1 MIALAILLAYA
12 TALRFLI
19 EILEVH
25 DSLDHQY
32 LIRILYMDY
41 ARVENFVNE
50 LLDIKSE
57 LMNARGRMVQLQG
70 SRLKM
75 PTWSWIT

>member
-1 MIALAILLAYA
+1 MIALEMLLAYA

-50 LLDIKSE
+50 LLDFNKE
-57 LMNARGRMVQLQG
+57 
-70 SRLKM
+70 
-75 PTWSWIT
+75 

>member
-32 LIRILYMDY
+32 LIRILYMDH
-41 ARVENFVNE
+41 AQVENFVN
-50 LLDIKSE
+50 
-57 LMNARGRMVQLQG
+57 
-70 SRLKM
+70 
-75 PTWSWIT
+75 